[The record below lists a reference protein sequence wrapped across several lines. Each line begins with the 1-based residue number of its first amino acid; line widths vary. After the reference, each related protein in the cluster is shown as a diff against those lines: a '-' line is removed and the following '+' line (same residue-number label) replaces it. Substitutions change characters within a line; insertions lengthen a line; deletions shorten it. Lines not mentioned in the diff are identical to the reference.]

1 MKKFRLLLFFIFI
14 GILMPQLH
22 AQTRRIDSLRNIAA
36 NNTGNIRKAA
46 LMHLC
51 EQNFSLSGDSLAQY
65 ANEGMKMCKAG
76 ELNYFRF
83 KTFYSMYLMKS
94 DRSKEALVWM
104 DSVQH
109 EFRVK
114 NQSEPIP
121 GEMYL
126 YQAIAQIRNNAY
138 TEAIQT
144 ALKMINEAE
153 PRKDTLTILRAFNVM
168 GWANME
174 LENEVEAMKW
184 LRKGINYTRNEAMLE
199 QVAALFTNMASCHK
213 VRKEDDSAMLAIN
226 RGIQYAKNA
235 ENLTLHANGL
245 NIRAGIYSR
254 LQKQQEA
261 LADLEA
267 ALLIRKKVG
276 DLYYIISDMGLLAHY
291 YAYVG
296 QGLKGVEMAK
306 QGIALAQKSG
316 NTYKMIY
323 LKKGLANCYEA
334 AGMHQERADV
344 LVDVI
349 HLKDSI
355 YEKNTADSIMAIKSK
370 YELQKKENIIIK
382 QKHTLMQNRYFT
394 IASIAA
400 FLLGS
405 IIVWLAYR
413 NIKHVQKR
421 RMEQLL
427 AQEKVHAIVAV
438 QQAEEKERKR
448 IAADLH
454 DHLGSYAAA
463 ISSNIK
469 YLKDQQ
475 TAPSEKLIAQLEE
488 NAQGMVTQ
496 LSDSIWVLKNEHLQL
511 TKMVDRF
518 KSWVQRL
525 IQNYPEVKYYYHE
538 EIQYD
543 AEMQPA
549 RILNLFLIL
558 KECLTN
564 ALKHSG
570 CHEVKINVESISSIL
585 ITLEDDGKG
594 FDPADEKGGSGL
606 QNIQARAAE
615 SGFQVKWER
624 IALGGTRVSILAP
637 TTN

>member
-1 MKKFRLLLFFIFI
+1 
-14 GILMPQLH
+14 
-22 AQTRRIDSLRNIAA
+22 
-36 NNTGNIRKAA
+36 
-46 LMHLC
+46 
-51 EQNFSLSGDSLAQY
+51 
-65 ANEGMKMCKAG
+65 
-76 ELNYFRF
+76 
-83 KTFYSMYLMKS
+83 
-94 DRSKEALVWM
+94 
-104 DSVQH
+104 
-109 EFRVK
+109 
-114 NQSEPIP
+114 
-121 GEMYL
+121 
-126 YQAIAQIRNNAY
+126 
-138 TEAIQT
+138 
-144 ALKMINEAE
+144 
-153 PRKDTLTILRAFNVM
+153 
-168 GWANME
+168 
-174 LENEVEAMKW
+174 
-184 LRKGINYTRNEAMLE
+184 
-199 QVAALFTNMASCHK
+199 
-213 VRKEDDSAMLAIN
+213 
-226 RGIQYAKNA
+226 
-235 ENLTLHANGL
+235 
-245 NIRAGIYSR
+245 
-254 LQKQQEA
+254 
-261 LADLEA
+261 
-267 ALLIRKKVG
+267 
-276 DLYYIISDMGLLAHY
+276 
-291 YAYVG
+291 
-296 QGLKGVEMAK
+296 
-306 QGIALAQKSG
+306 
-316 NTYKMIY
+316 
-323 LKKGLANCYEA
+323 
-334 AGMHQERADV
+334 
-344 LVDVI
+344 
-349 HLKDSI
+349 
-355 YEKNTADSIMAIKSK
+355 
-370 YELQKKENIIIK
+370 
-382 QKHTLMQNRYFT
+382 MQNRYFT
-394 IASIAA
+394 IASVAA

-469 YLKDQQ
+469 YLKDQH
-475 TAPSEKLIAQLEE
+475 TVPSEKLIAQLEE

-624 IALGGTRVSILAP
+624 LASGGTRVSILAP